1 MAVTF
6 SYQNAGAPDLHR
18 RGMRPATA
26 SLEALLVDIEADL
39 VIRDGD
45 GVVWSEMMFPVAELA
60 RALADWVYQPDGE
73 RGDFEFESMS
83 YSEVG
88 AVRIEESA
96 GGWRVGSVFLTDTDT
111 WASPVGWHSLV
122 AEIRHFVA
130 AVRED
135 VADIGVDPGLVPA
148 L

>member
-6 SYQNAGAPDLHR
+6 SYQNAGAPDLDK
-18 RGMRPATA
+18 RGMPPATA
-26 SLEALLVDIEADL
+26 SLDVLLVDIEGDL

-45 GVVWSEMMFPVAELA
+45 CVVWSEIMFPVAELA
-60 RALADWVYQPDGE
+60 RALADWVHEPDGE

-88 AVRIEESA
+88 AVRIEESG
-96 GGWRVGSVFLTDTDT
+96 GGWRVGSVFLPDAWT
-111 WASPVGWHSLV
+111 SPVGWHSLV
-122 AEIRHFVA
+122 AEIRRFVA
-130 AVRED
+130 AVRQD
-135 VADIGVDPGLVPA
+135 VADIGVDPGLIPA